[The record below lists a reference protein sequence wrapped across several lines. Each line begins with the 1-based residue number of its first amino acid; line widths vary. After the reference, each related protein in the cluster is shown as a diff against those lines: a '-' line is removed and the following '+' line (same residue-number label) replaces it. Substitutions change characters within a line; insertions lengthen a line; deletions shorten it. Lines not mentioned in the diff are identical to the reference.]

1 MKSGF
6 AFIALTIAG
15 LCWGI
20 GFPMGKVAMAEIP
33 AMQMVLL
40 RFAVAAVAALPFALR
55 SRQTRAI
62 FLSPPVILF
71 GDRMGWPLAAG
82 GLLILAGSFVVVLG
96 EKPVPPT
103 PA

>member
-6 AFIALTIAG
+6 AFLALTIAG

-40 RFAVAAVAALPFALR
+40 RFAVAAAAALPFVLG
-55 SRQTRAI
+55 SRETRAI
-62 FLSPPVILF
+62 FLSPPVILSGALYGVGF
-71 GDRMGWPLAAG
+71 VLQFEGLARASVA
-82 GLLILAGSFVVVLG
+82 LANPSNCST
-96 EKPVPPT
+96 KPT
-103 PA
+103 P